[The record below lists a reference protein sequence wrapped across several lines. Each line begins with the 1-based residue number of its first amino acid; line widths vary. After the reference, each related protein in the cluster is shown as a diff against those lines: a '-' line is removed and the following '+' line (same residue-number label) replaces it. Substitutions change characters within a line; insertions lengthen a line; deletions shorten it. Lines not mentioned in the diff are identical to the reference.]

1 MFSREMGKVI
11 SVDSFKVIIELDENI
26 KGTQKSGYYDIYE
39 VAKVNS
45 YVIIPIGSD
54 RIVALITRVKA
65 FEDNEIEKL
74 TGEIKFSKSKRH
86 LLATMLG
93 TISEGKYIDG
103 VYNYPILDNPV
114 WYIIKDDLEK
124 IFDNSLTKEGI
135 DYQKDFYLPV
145 GKNSNFPDYDIKI
158 NPDKFFAK
166 HSAILGNTG
175 SGKSCTITSILQSL
189 FNYNYSKDFKKIE
202 KLKSATI
209 IIFDTNGEYKKA
221 FEGYEDINAFTITE
235 EGMKVPYWFMNYEDF
250 EYLFEPSAG
259 TQAPILKKALGLLK
273 NKKIFEKKEDLI
285 IKDYEIGLLTKIK
298 NVCEPSSKELK
309 TFVYYHLKE
318 CLTLKILEE
327 EKGLKEKLEK
337 LYKEKKKI
345 GENKGFLNGEISLI
359 IAQEVFLEIT
369 NFLKLNHMKI

>member
-189 FNYNYSKDFKKIE
+189 FN
-202 KLKSATI
+202 
-209 IIFDTNGEYKKA
+209 
-221 FEGYEDINAFTITE
+221 
-235 EGMKVPYWFMNYEDF
+235 
-250 EYLFEPSAG
+250 
-259 TQAPILKKALGLLK
+259 
-273 NKKIFEKKEDLI
+273 
-285 IKDYEIGLLTKIK
+285 
-298 NVCEPSSKELK
+298 
-309 TFVYYHLKE
+309 
-318 CLTLKILEE
+318 
-327 EKGLKEKLEK
+327 
-337 LYKEKKKI
+337 
-345 GENKGFLNGEISLI
+345 
-359 IAQEVFLEIT
+359 
-369 NFLKLNHMKI
+369 